1 MKGFIKVHNGEE
13 EGLVRVGAISTITKN
28 ENGTTTIALNNNSTV
43 VCSET
48 FEEVEN
54 LIEKSI

>member
-1 MKGFIKVHNGEE
+1 MKGFIKVHNKEE
-13 EGLVRVGAISTITKN
+13 EGLVRVGAISTITKS
-28 ENGTTTIALNNNSTV
+28 EGGTMITLNNNSIV

>member
-13 EGLVRVGAISTITKN
+13 EGLVRVGAISTITRS
-28 ENGTTTIALNNNSTV
+28 ESGTMITLNNNSTV

>member
-13 EGLVRVGAISTITKN
+13 EGLVRVGTISTITKS
-28 ENGTTTIALNNNSTV
+28 EGGTMITLNNNSTV

>member
-13 EGLVRVGAISTITKN
+13 EGLVRVGAISTITKS
-28 ENGTTTIALNNNSTV
+28 EGGTMITLNNNSTV

-54 LIEKSI
+54 LIEKNI